1 MRVSK
6 DFPMRVTRARTNLYP
21 FMKSAQEQDKEAY
34 LRYDKL
40 VVEDQAYV
48 FDSDHGRLL
57 PVK

>member
-1 MRVSK
+1 MRVSE
-6 DFPMRVTRARTNLYP
+6 DYPMRVTRAHTNLYP

-40 VVEDQAYV
+40 VVEVQAYV
-48 FDSDHGRLL
+48 LDSDRGRPV